1 MSLLCKHNLKG
12 ETRKGVQMKDEL
24 LNKLIASVRE
34 GGKILRGQIKPSREF
49 VLGVSK
55 ARKARAKIQLA
66 QLQKRTKAT

>member
-1 MSLLCKHNLKG
+1 
-12 ETRKGVQMKDEL
+12 MKDEL

-49 VLGVSK
+49 VLGVSN
-55 ARKARAKIQLA
+55 ARKARAKIQRA